1 MSKTMRIPIL
11 VFMLRQDTKSKIDY
25 VMYLFILF
33 FLSVN
38 GLMSVFLR
46 SLDHYDRSVLYHCQH
61 EANTMVPSTSRSTS
75 VCIRCVI
82 CETIHLPSL
91 IVMRISL
98 RNKRLL
104 HCMWPFICTCF
115 ARPQHSFISDCYL
128 SL

>member
-1 MSKTMRIPIL
+1 
-11 VFMLRQDTKSKIDY
+11 
-25 VMYLFILF
+25 
-33 FLSVN
+33 
-38 GLMSVFLR
+38 
-46 SLDHYDRSVLYHCQH
+46 
-61 EANTMVPSTSRSTS
+61 MVPSTSRSTS

-91 IVMRISL
+91 IVMRVSQ

-128 SL
+128 FIPARFWLLSLYPSINKKLAKNPKRINT